1 MKIIPVL
8 VAALMVSGSLHVH
21 SKPMN
26 SRVSVAVE
34 SNISPLIEELMNAK
48 ELELSTLSTSNIAE
62 SMISRDAKVGISS
75 RKWTDIEMARF
86 NQRYGYRPTELLFTA
101 DVVAIIANEDNAA
114 SSVTLAELKGVFGCS
129 SQPEFLRWAQKDNS
143 DDAVS
148 PYMLPFAVDQDL
160 TMHRKFSS
168 WITCKDGEYVN
179 TQYLA
184 TTEDLL
190 EKVDSDESAIGYA
203 VYSDQI
209 EEAKWLSIVDDMG
222 MTYDVNKETI
232 LSGRYP
238 LANVYYMYLDLPPY
252 RDTFTEQEKFFIGLT
267 LSQEHQDVF
276 NQFGFISLP
285 EEAIHR
291 NKVRLSL
298 AEPIIEGGYK

>member
-1 MKIIPVL
+1 MKTIPVL
-8 VAALMVSGSLHVH
+8 AATLLASCSLHVNA
-21 SKPMN
+21 N
-26 SRVSVAVE
+26 SPVSVAVE
-34 SNISPLIEELMNAK
+34 SNINPLIQELIQAK
-48 ELELSTLSTSNIAE
+48 ELELSTLSTANIAE
-62 SMISRDAKVGISS
+62 SMISRSAKVGISS

-101 DVVAIIANEDNAA
+101 DVVAIIANEDNFAD
-114 SSVTLAELKGVFGCS
+114 SITLAELRGVFGCS
-129 SQPEFLRWAQKDNS
+129 SQPELLRWAKHGDTN
-143 DDAVS
+143 DEVPA
-148 PYMLPFAVDQDL
+148 YMLPFAVDQDL

-168 WITCKDGEYVN
+168 WITCKEGEYVN

-184 TTEDLL
+184 TTDDLL
-190 EKVDSDESAIGYA
+190 EKVDSEESAIGYA
-203 VYSDQI
+203 VYSEQI
-209 EEAKWLSIVDDMG
+209 EETKWLSVVDDMG
-222 MTYDVNKETI
+222 VTYDVNKETI

-238 LANVYYMYLDLPPY
+238 IANVYYMYLDLPPY

-276 NQFGFISLP
+276 NQYGFISLP

-298 AEPIIEGGYK
+298 ADPIIEGGYK